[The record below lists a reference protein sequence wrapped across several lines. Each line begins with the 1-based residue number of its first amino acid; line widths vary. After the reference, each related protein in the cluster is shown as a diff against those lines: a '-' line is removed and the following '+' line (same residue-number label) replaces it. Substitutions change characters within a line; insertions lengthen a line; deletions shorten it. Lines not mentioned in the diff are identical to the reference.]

1 MFAYSVRPLQKERR
15 PTRLTMAKTRCSL
28 GENEYMHKYNQVTFK
43 TVANT
48 QLLSLFPML
57 SKEFTLCVFKDII
70 HFSSVVSD

>member
-1 MFAYSVRPLQKERR
+1 
-15 PTRLTMAKTRCSL
+15 MAKTRCFL
-28 GENEYMHKYNQVTFK
+28 GENEYMHKYYQVTLQ

-57 SKEFTLCVFKDII
+57 SKEFALCVFKDII